1 MTTKKER
8 IMEAALELFAK
19 QGFAAT
25 STNAIAKKAGVS
37 EGLLFKHF
45 GNKQGLLEALLKE
58 GEERVVVLTLPIT
71 SEEDPLEALR
81 KYIELPFNMPEEA
94 YNFWRLIFQ
103 LKWNINYDHKKKM
116 KPMRDKLIT
125 VFTGL
130 GKNDPEL
137 ETEMLMQLIDSASI
151 GLLQGTLKEPTVYRD
166 FLLNKYLE

>member
-1 MTTKKER
+1 
-8 IMEAALELFAK
+8 MEAALELFGK

-94 YNFWRLIFQ
+94 YNF
-103 LKWNINYDHKKKM
+103 
-116 KPMRDKLIT
+116 
-125 VFTGL
+125 
-130 GKNDPEL
+130 
-137 ETEMLMQLIDSASI
+137 
-151 GLLQGTLKEPTVYRD
+151 
-166 FLLNKYLE
+166 